1 MNSPSPVKERLIEL
15 CEAMNITPNQ
25 FSQDIGKNR
34 EFVRKIVG
42 EIGSD
47 VLRNIS
53 RRFPEINIMWII
65 TGEGEKFLLTDDSIS
80 NDNNLTNYLKEE
92 NKELKEEMK
101 RLIKENAI
109 LSAKVELYSSNQAE
123 AAG

>member
-92 NKELKEEMK
+92 NKELKEEIK

-109 LSAKVELYSSNQAE
+109 LSAKVELYSSSQAE

>member
-15 CEAMNITPNQ
+15 CEAMNTTPNQ

-34 EFVRKIVG
+34 EFIRKIVG

-47 VLRNIS
+47 VLRNIN
-53 RRFPEINIMWII
+53 RIFPNINIMWII
-65 TGEGEKFLLTDDSIS
+65 TGEGEKFLKNDITLS
-80 NDNNLTNYLKEE
+80 NNENLSSYLKEE
-92 NKELKEEMK
+92 NKELKEEVK

-109 LSAKVELYSSNQAE
+109 LSTKVELFSGNRTE

>member
-53 RRFPEINIMWII
+53 RRFPKINIMWII
-65 TGEGEKFLLTDDSIS
+65 TGEGEKFLLTDDNIS

-92 NKELKEEMK
+92 NKELKEEIK